1 MRREEHDSKYIQ
13 VYEYYKELILSE
25 QIPEGTRLPSIRKG
39 SVQLQMSRT
48 TMESAYLLLAAE
60 GYIMAK
66 PQSGYYVTDIV
77 RKQKEITTLFVR
89 QKRKKAEEITYD
101 FATTGV
107 DRESFRF
114 ALWSR
119 YMKSALRQ
127 DERLLSYGEPQG
139 ELEFREVLC
148 EYLRKSRNVIC
159 TPEQIVIG
167 AGVQSLLQILC
178 PLIRERKKIAF
189 YNPHF
194 KQGITV
200 FRDFGFDCTDDYKED
215 MVGTYYITPSRMS
228 DWGEVMPVSRR
239 IELIAEAVRR
249 DILLIEDDYNHEFQY
264 FQKPA
269 PALQSLAGGK
279 GVVYLGTFSK
289 ILLPSIRMSFM
300 VLPVELTSAYEEKKD
315 CYNQTASKAEQI
327 ALTQFIRDGH
337 LERQI
342 RKSRKIHMTKATIF
356 AEQAEKVWG
365 KEAEVVIDESGFH
378 VILEIPS
385 RYNAEEFEG
394 VARKEG
400 IALLPAGESGGKIKL
415 GFVCTN
421 VETEVYYGVLK
432 KLKELLESS
441 F

>member
-385 RYNAEEFEG
+385 RYNVEEFER

-415 GFVCTN
+415 GFACTN